1 MAQSPLSQPLTLPC
15 GLTLPNRLIKAA
27 LAEQTADCQQLPTP
41 AQFTRT
47 YGAWADGGWG
57 MIMTGNVHIDEK
69 FLGDPDGTAM
79 NGSIAEEKVIAAYKG
94 LADACRRA
102 GTPAIMQ
109 INHPGRQSPL
119 RAGTKSFWT
128 KNLAPSAVPL
138 DMGSDLVSRLAS
150 CVVFGTPKEMTLED
164 IETAIQRFANAARI
178 AAAAGFDGVEIHA
191 AHGYLLAQFLSAKTN
206 LRTDAYGGSV
216 TARAKIVV
224 DIIKAVRAAV
234 PPNFCVGLKF
244 NSADHQSPIEL
255 QECLEQTAFI
265 AEAGLDFLEV
275 SGGSYENPTMIMGTE
290 QVAKSE
296 KTAARESFFLEFA
309 REMRAKLP
317 DMPLMVTGGFRTRLG
332 MEAALKEGACDLI
345 GIGRPSVLNP
355 SLPVNTILN
364 AEVSDE
370 DAKLYARRVHAPWL
384 LKKFAPRSVGAGV
397 ESAWYSKQMQEMG
410 RKT

>member
-1 MAQSPLSQPLTLPC
+1 MMAQSTLSEPLTLPC
-15 GLTLPNRLIKAA
+15 GLTLPNRLVKAA
-27 LAEQTADCQQLPTP
+27 LAEQMADCQQLPTP

-57 MIMTGNVHIDEK
+57 MIMTGNVQINEE
-69 FLGDPDGTAM
+69 FLGGPNDTAM

-164 IETAIQRFANAARI
+164 IQTVIQRFANAARI

-216 TARAKIVV
+216 TARAKIVT
-224 DIIKAVRAAV
+224 DIIKAVRAVV
-234 PPNFCVGLKF
+234 PTNFCVGLKF
-244 NSADHQSPIEL
+244 NSADHQSPTEL

-290 QVAKSE
+290 EIAKSE

-397 ESAWYSKQMQEMG
+397 ESAWYSKQMQQIG
-410 RKT
+410 RK

>member
-1 MAQSPLSQPLTLPC
+1 MAQSPLSQSLTLPC

-27 LAEQTADCQQLPTP
+27 LAEQMADSQTLPTT
-41 AQFTRT
+41 AQFSRT
-47 YGAWADGGWG
+47 YNAWAEGGWG
-57 MIMTGNVHIDEK
+57 MIMTGNVHVDEK
-69 FLGDPDGTAM
+69 FLGDPNGTAM

-94 LADACRRA
+94 LADTCRRA
-102 GTPAIMQ
+102 GTPAILQ

-119 RAGTKSFWT
+119 GAGTKSFWT

-138 DMGSDLVSRLAS
+138 DLGSDLVSRLAS

-164 IETAIQRFANAARI
+164 IETVIQRFANAARI

-206 LRTDAYGGSV
+206 IRTDAYGGSAI
-216 TARAKIVV
+216 ARAKIAV
-224 DIIKAVRAAV
+224 DIIKAVRAVV
-234 PPNFCVGLKF
+234 PANFCVGLKF
-244 NSADHQSPIEL
+244 NSADHQSPTEL

-290 QVAKSE
+290 EVAKSE

-332 MEAALKEGACDLI
+332 MEAALKEGVCDLI

-370 DAKLYARRVHAPWL
+370 DAKVYARRVDAPKL

-397 ESAWYSKQMQEMG
+397 ESAWYNKQMQQMG
-410 RKT
+410 RR